1 MKAKLCATW
10 CAAMAV
16 LCLVCMV
23 RLIAATVTGNAV
35 VRPNL
40 SHAATVGLTSPTE
53 SLGTIFTWAITSG
66 TGANQM
72 NMLFVDQRSLT
83 NGASEELDLYN
94 GVTNSFGDVL
104 SFARV
109 KMLAIGGAT
118 ANASYITMGGST
130 NGAFT
135 NWVDDA
141 TDQINVRPGGIAV
154 FFAPAATG
162 YTVTSGTGDKLL
174 ITNPSTNTLTYD
186 IYIGG
191 ASS

>member
-1 MKAKLCATW
+1 MKK
-10 CAAMAV
+10 
-16 LCLVCMV
+16 VCIV
-23 RLIAATVTGNAV
+23 AATVIAVLSLVCVIKVLAATVSGSAV

-83 NGASEELDLYN
+83 NGATEELDLYN

-109 KMLAIGGAT
+109 KMFAVGGAS
-118 ANASYITMGGST
+118 ANASYITVGGST
-130 NGAFT
+130 NGAWT
-135 NWVDDA
+135 NWVDA
-141 TDQINVRPGGIAV
+141 VNDQINVRPGGMAA
-154 FFAPAATG
+154 FFAPDATG
-162 YTVTSGTGDKLL
+162 YPVTSGTGDKVLF
-174 ITNPSTNTLTYD
+174 TNPSTNTITYD